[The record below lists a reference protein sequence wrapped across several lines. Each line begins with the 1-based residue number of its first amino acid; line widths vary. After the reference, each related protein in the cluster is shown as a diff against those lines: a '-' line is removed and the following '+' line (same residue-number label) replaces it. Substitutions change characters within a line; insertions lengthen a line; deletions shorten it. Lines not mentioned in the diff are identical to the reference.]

1 LGSHAG
7 KDLRGVADTGNGSIE
22 ITFMYQGKR
31 ERPRM
36 PWPPTSANLKRAS
49 TLRAT
54 VLTAIDKREFT
65 WALFFPD
72 SKQALKEKPVAL
84 GALTLGVA
92 FEKALALSVKFVTP
106 ETLATYKRDARAW
119 CSKEALGEATDV
131 ETITK
136 NRILEALNKLEIG
149 NKRISNFLIPLRSAM
164 EYAADE
170 RKFANPMDS
179 LKVRKIRTPK
189 IPGQKA
195 SRSNKRPV
203 PFLVS
208 EIALLETAPHGSY
221 WKLWSA
227 IGTRP
232 EEIIAARWDNVRED
246 GLHITEAKVS
256 GRLKEPKTAAGE
268 RVILLSP
275 RALEALET
283 LRPITGHQEYILL
296 NPNTAKPF
304 HGDRPIRHLFQR
316 DCMFVGIRYKK
327 PNLLR
332 HTYASW
338 NLEAGESLTFLAG
351 QMGHTTIEEIL
362 RTYARHIP
370 ENSDPPGRRLQAALL
385 AGRNLGG
392 GIVKTSNLFAS

>member
-1 LGSHAG
+1 
-7 KDLRGVADTGNGSIE
+7 
-22 ITFMYQGKR
+22 MYQGKR

-36 PWPPTSANLKRAS
+36 PWPPTKANLKRAS
-49 TLRAT
+49 NLRAT

-65 WALFFPD
+65 WAEFFPD
-72 SKQALKEKPVAL
+72 SKQALKEKPLAA

-92 FEKALALSVKFVTP
+92 FQKSLALCEQFVTP
-106 ETLATYKRDARAW
+106 ETLATYKRDARKW
-119 CSKEALGEATDV
+119 CGTDALGEAMDV

-136 NRILEALNKLEIG
+136 NRILEALNKLKIG

-170 RKFANPMDS
+170 KKFVNPMDS
-179 LKVRKIRTPK
+179 LKVRKIRAPK

-195 SRSNKRPV
+195 SRPDRRPV

-208 EIALLETAPHGSY
+208 EIALLETAPHGNY

-232 EEIIAARWDNVRED
+232 EEVIAARWDNVRED

-256 GRLKEPKTAAGE
+256 GRMKDTKTEAGE

-275 RALEALET
+275 RALEALEA

-296 NPNTAKPF
+296 NPNTGKPF

-316 DCMFVGIRYKK
+316 DCMVVGIRYKK

-338 NLEAGESLTFLAG
+338 MCEAGESLTFLAG
-351 QMGHTTIEEIL
+351 QLGHTSIEEIV

-370 ENSDPPGRRLQAALL
+370 DNSDPPGSRLQTALL

-392 GIVKTSNLFAS
+392 GIVKTGNLVAS